1 VASLLPLV
9 HAINGYNATS
19 AMYGKCKAGVF
30 RNIGGSSSALDLST
44 ILSDV
49 GSHQESVSAAG
60 LKLISM
66 IY

>member
-30 RNIGGSSSALDLST
+30 RNIGGSSSALDFST

-49 GSHQESVSAAG
+49 GSHQESAG